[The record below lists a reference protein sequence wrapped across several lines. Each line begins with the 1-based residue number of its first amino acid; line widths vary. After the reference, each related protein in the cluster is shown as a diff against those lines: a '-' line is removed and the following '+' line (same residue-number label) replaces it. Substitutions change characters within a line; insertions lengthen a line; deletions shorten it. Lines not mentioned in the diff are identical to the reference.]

1 MGFFAEKE
9 DLVELVILENGGTRR
24 PSVDTAPVTSASTNT
39 RRDPIERQKSFPK
52 SYVASTHRSDWFEK
66 MEVAGATATFAT
78 SDEVEDFVMVPSP
91 DREAFIVEKLSLLS
105 INTTLLT
112 LFCTASLLQICC
124 TWVHTLQCIVWR
136 PISRRVNCLTCQN
149 AS

>member
-105 INTTLLT
+105 SALQVCYKSVVLGYI
-112 LFCTASLLQICC
+112 LF
-124 TWVHTLQCIVWR
+124 
-136 PISRRVNCLTCQN
+136 N
-149 AS
+149 ALCGVPSGAELIA